1 MKIDVNLDKV
11 CRDMDFS
18 QGKSVSEIPA
28 LKARQDKKALENT
41 GFNKESTLLDED
53 ISRWLVSQNSETKRH
68 FNEMV
73 RHALAMQ
80 GVSFA

>member
-1 MKIDVNLDKV
+1 MKIDKNLDKV
-11 CRDMDFS
+11 CREMDFS
-18 QGKSVSEIPA
+18 NGKSVAEIPA
-28 LKARQDKKALENT
+28 LKARQATKALENDD
-41 GFNKESTLLDED
+41 KLLDDD
-53 ISRWLVSQNSETKRH
+53 ISRWLIKQNGETKRH

>member
-1 MKIDVNLDKV
+1 MQIDASLDKV
-11 CRDMDFS
+11 CREMDFS
-18 QGKSVSEIPA
+18 NGKFVAEIPA
-28 LKARQDKKALENT
+28 LKARQAQKALENT
-41 GFNKESTLLDED
+41 DKLLDDD
-53 ISRWLVSQNSETKRH
+53 ISRWLTKQNGETKRH